1 MAETQ
6 LIYFAKTD
14 KLTNIKPIRN
24 DVIPYVFNMEN
35 VPAFMFLPT
44 LQSFLKNIST
54 DKLYDIILLH
64 WNMKNSFKEYY
75 KNILEQYTNVRIRF
89 VDNQDVYD
97 TLSELNVYTID
108 SRMLLPW
115 MLLDY
120 KKAVVCNW
128 NVFFRDSVEYIKDVL
143 TDDKIIAGCKSI
155 LKIGMVNDVSDKY
168 ERYIQNELK
177 ILHKYELIDSNV
189 VVMNLEKIRS
199 TYSYKDILSKFDNI
213 KEVLSFD
220 EMLNLVIQEEKEFL
234 NYEWNYY
241 YTENLE
247 ENRIIK
253 QAPKKLLEKY
263 NESKINAKIV
273 TYNPEFIWTLEP
285 SEYNLKYWE
294 YIKKSDFYHLFFG
307 HMAAMIGN
315 SMSSNTPI
323 PKSMGRKLIGAIK
336 CIQDHGFWYTIKY
349 MYQRLRA
356 M

>member
-1 MAETQ
+1 
-6 LIYFAKTD
+6 
-14 KLTNIKPIRN
+14 
-24 DVIPYVFNMEN
+24 
-35 VPAFMFLPT
+35 
-44 LQSFLKNIST
+44 
-54 DKLYDIILLH
+54 
-64 WNMKNSFKEYY
+64 
-75 KNILEQYTNVRIRF
+75 
-89 VDNQDVYD
+89 
-97 TLSELNVYTID
+97 
-108 SRMLLPW
+108 
-115 MLLDY
+115 
-120 KKAVVCNW
+120 
-128 NVFFRDSVEYIKDVL
+128 
-143 TDDKIIAGCKSI
+143 
-155 LKIGMVNDVSDKY
+155 
-168 ERYIQNELK
+168 
-177 ILHKYELIDSNV
+177 
-189 VVMNLEKIRS
+189 MNLEKIRS